1 MMHAIRMHI
10 TRRLDGRVRRLWAW
24 AGSVALIAAAVV
36 AGPAAVPARAAQGD
50 LACAAQFTM
59 AMSPALKP
67 NGSASVNVT
76 ASLSSCT
83 SANGNYARLQSA
95 TATASGTATADGA
108 GKGPCGVLFTAQG
121 TGTIT
126 WSDKSTSTIQFTVNT
141 DPTNGTVTF
150 HCVITGGTLSNDG
163 DTVVPVISGAQCTSG
178 GLQSMSAHMA
188 VDFA

>member
-1 MMHAIRMHI
+1 MHGIRMHI
-10 TRRLDGRVRRLWAW
+10 TRRLKGHARRLSTW
-24 AGSVALIAAAVV
+24 AGSVALLAAAVV

-50 LACAAQFTM
+50 LDCAAQFTM
-59 AMSPALKP
+59 TMSPALKP
-67 NGSASVNVT
+67 GGSVNVNVT
-76 ASLSSCT
+76 ASMDSCK
-83 SANGNYARLQSA
+83 SANGTYARLQSA
-95 TATASGTATADGA
+95 TATASGTATSSSA

-126 WSDKSTSTIQFTVNT
+126 WSDNSTSTIQFTVNT

-150 HCVITGGTLSNDG
+150 HCVITGGTLKNDG
-163 DTVVPVISGAQCTSG
+163 DTVVPVVSGAQCCPG